1 MTSVTS
7 EIPAQLKRNS
17 VGLASA
23 VIMSAAIMGPAV
35 STFFNPQFS
44 TPFSG
49 EATPFVYVACL
60 LVMLVTAS
68 GVMEM
73 AAVAPSCGSFYTYVS
88 LGLGPTMGF
97 VAGGLMFVA
106 YALLPPIEIALI
118 GAYLQ
123 QTIKQAFDINI
134 PWILISILP
143 WIGMTALALEGIR
156 STLRTAMTL
165 FILEVAIVLLMAVIV
180 IASGGAHGISAAPL
194 TPSASPSGFQGLV
207 TGGVFAALSF
217 VGFEGA
223 TTLGE
228 EVRRPRRNIP
238 LAIALSTLAVG
249 VIYIFCI
256 WAEVIGLGAEKVAAL
271 TGSSTPWNDLAVTYA
286 PWMTPLIIVAS
297 VSSMAAVMVNGN
309 TGVVRILFAMG
320 RERLLPSSLAYV
332 NGERGTPTNAVYF
345 QSIFSALVVVAVGA
359 VSGGLANPD
368 GGSNV
373 YGYCGFLLT
382 LAILLVYILANLAAI
397 AFFRRRGDAKILRQ
411 AVLPALGIALIGG
424 LFFAQ
429 IIEQTDPP
437 YTWMPWL
444 IVGWLVAVAAGAMWL
459 RFNQPDVLAKAGA
472 ILAPEDHEVALGETR

>member
-1 MTSVTS
+1 MSSVTS
-7 EIPAQLKRNS
+7 AEPAQLRRNS

-60 LVMLVTAS
+60 VVMLITAS

-73 AAVAPSCGSFYTYVS
+73 AAVAPSAGSFYTYVS

-123 QTIKQAFDINI
+123 QTIKQAFGFDL
-134 PWILISILP
+134 PWIAISILP
-143 WIGMTALALEGIR
+143 WIAMTVLALEGIR

-165 FILEVAIVLLMAVIV
+165 FVLEVAIVLLMAVIV
-180 IASGGAHGISAAPL
+180 MASGGVHGVTATPL
-194 TPSASPSGFQGLV
+194 TPSASPNGLQGLI

-228 EVRRPRRNIP
+228 EVRNPRRNVP

-249 VIYIFCI
+249 LIYIFCI
-256 WAEVIGLGAEKVAAL
+256 WAEVIGLGPDKVNAL
-271 TGSSTPWNDLAVTYA
+271 TGSSTPWNDLASLYA

-309 TGVVRILFAMG
+309 TGVVRVLFAMG
-320 RERLLPSSLAYV
+320 REGMLPTALAFIDPKH
-332 NGERGTPTNAVYF
+332 GTPRNAVYF
-345 QSIFSALVVVAVGA
+345 QSLFSALVVIAVGA
-359 VSGGLANPD
+359 LSGGLANPD

-373 YGYCGFLLT
+373 YGYCGFVLT

-397 AFFRRRGDAKILRQ
+397 AFFRRRGDGLFLRQ
-411 AVLPALGIALIGG
+411 MLLPALGALLIAA
-424 LFFAQ
+424 LFVAQ

-437 YTWMPWL
+437 YTWMPWM
-444 IVGWLVAVAAGAMWL
+444 IVAWLVLCIAGAWWL
-459 RFNQPDVLAKAGA
+459 RMNRPDVLAKAGA
-472 ILAPEDHEVALGETR
+472 VLAAED